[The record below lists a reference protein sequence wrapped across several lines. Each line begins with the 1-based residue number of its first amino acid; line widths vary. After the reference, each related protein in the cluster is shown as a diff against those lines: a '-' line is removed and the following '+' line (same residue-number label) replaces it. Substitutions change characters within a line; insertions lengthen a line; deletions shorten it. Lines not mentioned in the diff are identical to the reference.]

1 MKIAAASADFPILAQ
16 KINQHSL
23 VYLDNA
29 ATTQKP
35 RLVLDAERSYYE
47 TSNANVHR
55 GVHTLSARAT
65 QAYQQ
70 ARSTV
75 ARFVGAADP
84 SEIIFVRNA
93 TEALNLVA
101 QIFVAPKLQPG
112 DELLVTH
119 MEHHS
124 NFVPWQQLAKQKKCV
139 LKVVPV
145 TDAGEL
151 DLSALSRMLTVKTK
165 VLAVAHVSNVLGTIN
180 PIKEIVALAHT
191 KGVPVVVDGAQA
203 VGHVA
208 VDVGQLGCDFYA
220 FSGHKMYGPTGIG
233 ALFGKSEH
241 LEKMPPF
248 LYGGDM
254 INSVTLDQ
262 TEFAHAPQRF
272 EAGTPNIAGAI
283 GLAAASSYLEQF
295 DWQEVVRHERN
306 LADHMRAGLDR
317 IAGLRVIGLPRH
329 SVGIVPFVIDGL
341 HPHDV
346 ATVLDSQ
353 GIAVRSGHACAQ
365 PLLTRLGLTSIVR
378 ASCGIYNTTKDVDQL
393 VAGVRQAITL
403 LK

>member
-1 MKIAAASADFPILAQ
+1 MRLDTVSTDFPILVQ
-16 KINQHSL
+16 KINQHRL
-23 VYLDNA
+23 AYLDNA

-35 RLVLDAERSYYE
+35 RAVLDAERNYYE

-70 ARSTV
+70 ARATV
-75 ARFVGAADP
+75 ASFIGATDP
-84 SEIIFVRNA
+84 GQVIFVRNA

-101 QIFVAPKLQPG
+101 QSFVAPQLQPG

-124 NFVPWQQLAKQKKCV
+124 NFVPWQQLAKQKKCL
-139 LKVVPV
+139 LKIVPV

-151 DLSALSRMLTVKTK
+151 DMTALSQMLTTRTK
-165 VLAVAHVSNVLGTIN
+165 ILAVTHVSNVLGTIN
-180 PIKEIVALAHT
+180 PIKEIVALAHA
-191 KGVPVVVDGAQA
+191 KNVPVVVDGAQA
-203 VGHVA
+203 VGHLA
-208 VDVGQLGCDFYA
+208 VDVGDLGCDFYA

-233 ALFGKSEH
+233 VLFGRSEH

-254 INSVTLDQ
+254 INSVTLEQ
-262 TEFAHAPQRF
+262 TEFAHVPQRF
-272 EAGTPNIAGAI
+272 EAGTPNIVGAI
-283 GLAAASSYLEQF
+283 GLAAACTYLKQF
-295 DWQEVVRHERN
+295 GLHEIARHEKN
-306 LADHMRAGLDR
+306 LADHIRAGLAQ
-317 IAGLRVIGLPRH
+317 IGGVRVVGSPKH
-329 SVGIVPFVIDGL
+329 SIGIVPFVVNGL

-353 GIAVRSGHACAQ
+353 GVSVRSGHACAQ
-365 PLLTRLGLTSIVR
+365 PLLTRLGLTSVVR
-378 ASCGIYNTTKDVDQL
+378 ASCAIYNTPTDVEQL
-393 VAGVRQAITL
+393 VAGVRQAITV